1 MSHTF
6 RIGGIHPPENKLTA
20 SQPIVDVELPRE
32 VVVTF
37 SQHIGAMAKCCRS
50 KGEHVNRGDIIAT
63 AVGAVSAN
71 VHTPISGTI
80 VKIDKWKTAF
90 GYPADTVTIVADAAD
105 HDADV
110 NGIQNR
116 KVIRSKDELDAL
128 SCNEIVDII
137 NDAGIVGLGGATFPT
152 KVKLM
157 PPPGMKADVL
167 IINGVEC
174 EPYLTNDHALMLA
187 YPLEIIEGVKLM
199 MRAGDIRR
207 AVIAIE
213 KNKPD
218 AIAIMQKCLADE
230 SGIEVMPLGVKYPQG
245 GEKQLIDAVTRR
257 EVPSGGLPI
266 SVGVIVQNV
275 ATAHAVYNAAKY
287 GMPLIERVVTVT
299 GKSVKSPGNYRVPI
313 GMSLRSVIDVAGGLP
328 ADTGKIILGGPM
340 MGKAIVSID
349 APTIKGVSGILIM
362 PENEASRPDV
372 EPCIRCG
379 GCVDACPMG
388 LEPYLLAILSQQK
401 RWDDMDGEKVLNCI
415 ECGSCSYSCPAGRP
429 LLDYIRLG
437 KAKVSAIKRAKK
449 S

>member
-20 SQPIVDVELPRE
+20 SQHIVDVELPRE

-110 NGIQNR
+110 NSIQNH
-116 KVIRSKDELDAL
+116 KAIRSNDELDAL
-128 SCNEIVDII
+128 SGNEIVDII
-137 NDAGIVGLGGATFPT
+137 NDAGIVGLGGAKFPT

-157 PPPGMKADVL
+157 PPQGMKADVL

-187 YPLEIIEGVKLM
+187 YPQEIIEGVKLM

-218 AIAIMQKCLADE
+218 AITIMQKCLADE
-230 SGIEVMPLGVKYPQG
+230 SGIEVMPLKVKYPQG
-245 GEKQLIDAVTRR
+245 SEKQLIEAVTRR

-287 GMPLIERVVTVT
+287 GMPLIERVITVT